1 MFRPYRETLLAEAEP
16 VALVTRPHVFT
27 FWRQAIGAFLLA
39 LVLIAAAVLVEQVVV
54 LPPNL
59 ANARPYLTLVLL
71 GLAVI
76 GVLLVLKAW
85 IDYRSKE
92 IVVTDR
98 RVLRIAG
105 VLSKHVI
112 DNGLDAIT
120 DLQLRQSWFGRIFDY
135 GDVDILTASEAS
147 HNTEDTF
154 PDVSGP
160 IAFMHAVQEQRERRR
175 MRPWSGPSVPQAPQ
189 APPAPGG

>member
-1 MFRPYRETLLAEAEP
+1 MLLASGEQ
-16 VALVTRPHVFT
+16 VALITRPHLFT
-27 FWRQAIGAFLLA
+27 FWRQAIGALLLA
-39 LVLIAAAVLVEQVVV
+39 LVLIAAAVLVEAVIV
-54 LPPNL
+54 LPPDL
-59 ANARPYLTLVLL
+59 VKARPYVTLFLL
-71 GLAVI
+71 GLAIV

-85 IDYRSKE
+85 VTYRTRE

-147 HNTEDTF
+147 HSSVDTF

-160 IAFMHAVQEQRERRR
+160 ITFMHAVQEQRERRR
-175 MRPWSGPSVPQAPQ
+175 MRPWSGPPVAR
-189 APPAPGG
+189 APGG

>member
-1 MFRPYRETLLAEAEP
+1 VLTPYRETLLASGEQ
-16 VALVTRPHVFT
+16 VALITRPHPFT
-27 FWRQAIGAFLLA
+27 FWREAIGALLLA
-39 LVLIAAAVLVEQVVV
+39 LVLLAAAIVVEQLIV
-54 LPPNL
+54 LPPDV
-59 ANARPYLTLVLL
+59 ANARPYITLLLLVLAL
-71 GLAVI
+71 I

-85 IDYRSKE
+85 VTYRTKE

-135 GDVDILTASEAS
+135 GDVEILTASEAS
-147 HNTEDTF
+147 TNTRDTF

-175 MRPWSGPSVPQAPQ
+175 MRPWSGPPAAQAP
-189 APPAPGG
+189 GD